1 MYNNMKKNNFLS
13 LGPHGFHRVA
23 YVLWPGSSASGC
35 CVCVHGLTRNARDF
49 DVLAQ
54 AISTDYGAV
63 VCPDIVGRGDSDRL
77 AYPEDY
83 GYPQYM
89 ADMAALIARLGEERI
104 DWVGTSMGG
113 LIGMMLAAQPGS
125 PIRRLVLNDIG
136 AVIPG
141 SALERLA
148 AYVGKAPAFES
159 ERDVEAYMRRV
170 YSSFG
175 TLDDAQWAHLA
186 RHGAHRDDAGR
197 WTLNYDPAIAQ
208 GFVRNA
214 AGGFD
219 DVDLWAVWRRVR
231 CPTLILRGER
241 SDILSAD
248 CAREMVARNTC
259 AQWVEIPNVGH
270 APALMAA
277 EQIATVRAW
286 LKK

>member
-1 MYNNMKKNNFLS
+1 M
-13 LGPHGFHRVA
+13 A
-23 YVLWPGSSASGC
+23 YVLWPGFNVSGC

-49 DVLAQ
+49 DILAQ
-54 AISTDYGAV
+54 ALGADYAAV
-63 VCPDIVGRGDSDRL
+63 ACPDIVGRGCSDRL
-77 AYPEDY
+77 ERPEDY

-89 ADMAALIARLGEERI
+89 ADMAALIARLGVERV

-141 SALERLA
+141 KALERLA
-148 AYVGKAPAFES
+148 EYVGKAPFFES
-159 ERDVEAYMRRV
+159 MQEVETYLRRV
-170 YSSFG
+170 HGSFG

-186 RHGAHRDDAGR
+186 RHSARRGDDGR

-208 GFVRNA
+208 GFVRN
-214 AGGFD
+214 GEGRFD
-219 DVDLWAVWRRVR
+219 DVDLWALWDRVR

-248 CAREMVARNTC
+248 CAREMVARNAC
-259 AQWVEIPNVGH
+259 AQWVEIPNTGH